1 MGQNAAVAGDD
12 PEQVELG
19 FAASNLAFPKAKM
32 LFNIFNPIGVQQTM
46 CSKRHQTRDWETK
59 NSLVPPENGPLWGFR
74 MSICD
79 ANTYTAAC
87 QRDRPVQRENP
98 PSFGAERS

>member
-46 CSKRHQTRDWETK
+46 CSKRHQTRDWGDQK
-59 NSLVPPENGPLWGFR
+59 LIGPP
-74 MSICD
+74 
-79 ANTYTAAC
+79 
-87 QRDRPVQRENP
+87 
-98 PSFGAERS
+98 